1 MRSAVAFLAVVA
13 LLLWCRVAA
22 AKSQSLLKG
31 TQGVQMDGVTVA
43 WTLND
48 ADNSVTFT
56 AEGMPM
62 SCVPTQL
69 AAHKRVVSCAPCA
82 SCRSR
87 LCQLDGSSLTGSR
100 AALPQH
106 RPARRESCFLCLWEP
121 DGGRDG
127 VCRLART
134 RQGRSRCKLHHGW
147 CVAHACACCASC
159 FLPGYACRASLRRT
173 SAGRSAERVV
183 PTLETLT
190 DCAVAVDSGA
200 LSFRFTRLLTSSTR
214 AVALSRNATLPLVW
228 ALFPAWE
235 VQDVATDHPLER
247 NIHPNFAFR
256 ATTVRL
262 EGGNFN
268 TWARPVLPDNLR
280 PGRRPTAR
288 VIVAHAALMAL
299 AWGLLLPGGALVLR
313 HAKHM
318 QLRRLSAGDAFR
330 LHVAVNIVAMVFMTV
345 AFALSVQYTRVQAGA
360 HFSTLHKRGGLALF
374 ILAWLQP
381 LNGFARPPA
390 GAAESRTPAR
400 RAWELLHAWFGR
412 ALVVMGLL
420 LVLSGINEAT
430 DDGSGLRRAGQA
442 VWVLWCIIALGGAAL
457 TAELATRR
465 RRRELAEKTSGWVS
479 MDDLS

>member
-1 MRSAVAFLAVVA
+1 M
-13 LLLWCRVAA
+13 
-22 AKSQSLLKG
+22 
-31 TQGVQMDGVTVA
+31 
-43 WTLND
+43 
-48 ADNSVTFT
+48 
-56 AEGMPM
+56 
-62 SCVPTQL
+62 
-69 AAHKRVVSCAPCA
+69 
-82 SCRSR
+82 
-87 LCQLDGSSLTGSR
+87 
-100 AALPQH
+100 
-106 RPARRESCFLCLWEP
+106 
-121 DGGRDG
+121 
-127 VCRLART
+127 
-134 RQGRSRCKLHHGW
+134 
-147 CVAHACACCASC
+147 
-159 FLPGYACRASLRRT
+159 
-173 SAGRSAERVV
+173 
-183 PTLETLT
+183 PTLETLS
-190 DCAVAVDSGA
+190 DCAVAVDNGA

-228 ALFPAWE
+228 ALFPSWE

-268 TWARPVLPDNLR
+268 NWARPVLPDNLR
-280 PGRRPTAR
+280 PTRRRVAR

-313 HAKHM
+313 HAKHL

-330 LHVAVNIVAMVFMTV
+330 LHVAANIVAMVFMTV
-345 AFALSVQYTRVQAGA
+345 AFALSVQYTRAQAGA

-412 ALVVMGLL
+412 ALIVMGLL

-457 TAELATRR
+457 AAELATRR

-479 MDDLS
+479 MDELS